1 MKPKSILLSPPKSLS
16 SCVAAGIFRD
26 TRGADLSDTDR
37 FNCFP
42 TTPLVS
48 ATCIVA
54 GELRLVDVVGDIN
67 GARSTPPMPG
77 LSVMPPQDR
86 PTVSWSPSD
95 VCAFTVGFFPDA
107 WRKLGGNPIEGALP
121 EALGPLLSALGA
133 DRDPQVSWNSFCNT
147 LVPVWNAKRHEG
159 GIPDWPGSD
168 RLSDWSGHLFQRIGR
183 SAPGRSARTLERRL
197 KQWTGK
203 TRQHLDHFVA
213 IEDLHRRTVEQP
225 DAPLAELAS
234 EAGFS
239 DQSHMGRAV
248 RRSTG
253 FSPARIN
260 RLIQSE
266 EAFWCY
272 RLLGERF

>member
-1 MKPKSILLSPPKSLS
+1 MKPNSILLSPPKSLS

-26 TRGADLSDTDR
+26 TRGAVLSDNDR

-42 TTPLVS
+42 ATPLVS
-48 ATCIVA
+48 ATNVIS
-54 GELRLVDVVGDIN
+54 GELLLVNFVGDIK
-67 GARSTPPMPG
+67 GTRSAPPMPT
-77 LSVMPPQDR
+77 LSVTPPQDR
-86 PTVSWSPSD
+86 PTVSWSPSE

-107 WRKLGGNPIEGALP
+107 WRKIGGSPTKNALP
-121 EALGPLLSALGA
+121 EAIEPLLRALGA
-133 DRDPQVSWNSFCNT
+133 DPDPQASWNKFCNA
-147 LVPVWNAKRHEG
+147 LVPVWNAKRHVG
-159 GIPDWPGSD
+159 GIPDWSGSD
-168 RLSDWSGHLFQRIGR
+168 RLSDWSGHLFSRIAR
-183 SAPGRSARTLERRL
+183 SATGRSARTLERRL

-203 TRQHLDHFVA
+203 TRQHLDHFAA
-213 IEDLHRRTVEQP
+213 IEDLHRRTVEKP
-225 DAPLAELAS
+225 GAPLAGLAS

-260 RLIQSE
+260 RLIQTE